1 MYVEKGQRKELKD
14 TIRVN
19 GLNLNELKIEDS
31 YKYLGMDEDISY
43 RGEINKERAKK
54 EYFRRVKKIWRSE
67 LYSKNKVIAHNIFA
81 TPIFTLTF
89 GILDWTKN
97 EILQIDVQT
106 RKILTFTGNFHRN
119 SSVDRLYMLRTDGG
133 RGLNSIYDIFVARM
147 IALNRHLEEASER
160 NQYLRLVLQHEE
172 NSLIRVANEFT
183 KAIGITGNQV
193 KISVE
198 AKNAIK
204 KQRKEAYEEKSQH
217 GYVHRQQEK
226 SEGYNK
232 KLTNMWLSNPNMISH
247 TEGYIVA
254 IQEQEIYTRALKAK
268 REHADDHSYNKMC
281 RFCNEKIEDIFHLLC
296 SCNFLSASMYLPL
309 RHDEVARE
317 AYNAIIKHHFPD
329 LRYTLP
335 QSVWKYGHLEIWWD
349 THISTT
355 PRVKHNKPDMVIW
368 NYLSMTCS
376 VVDICVPLDLNVHV
390 QEKTKRDTYG
400 PLIVGLLRHYPKF
413 KFDVVPLVIGATGLV
428 TDSLTMNLK
437 KLIERDGEV
446 EQAIGRMQR
455 KALVGSMRVLKSALS
470 MRSI

>member
-1 MYVEKGQRKELKD
+1 
-14 TIRVN
+14 
-19 GLNLNELKIEDS
+19 
-31 YKYLGMDEDISY
+31 
-43 RGEINKERAKK
+43 
-54 EYFRRVKKIWRSE
+54 
-67 LYSKNKVIAHNIFA
+67 
-81 TPIFTLTF
+81 
-89 GILDWTKN
+89 
-97 EILQIDVQT
+97 
-106 RKILTFTGNFHRN
+106 
-119 SSVDRLYMLRTDGG
+119 
-133 RGLNSIYDIFVARM
+133 
-147 IALNRHLEEASER
+147 
-160 NQYLRLVLQHEE
+160 
-172 NSLIRVANEFT
+172 
-183 KAIGITGNQV
+183 
-193 KISVE
+193 
-198 AKNAIK
+198 
-204 KQRKEAYEEKSQH
+204 
-217 GYVHRQQEK
+217 
-226 SEGYNK
+226 
-232 KLTNMWLSNPNMISH
+232 
-247 TEGYIVA
+247 
-254 IQEQEIYTRALKAK
+254 
-268 REHADDHSYNKMC
+268 
-281 RFCNEKIEDIFHLLC
+281 
-296 SCNFLSASMYLPL
+296 MYLPL

-368 NYLSMTCS
+368 NHRSMTCS